1 MKKPH
6 ESLQGFDSGQAID
19 GPINQRIVMNSRP
32 IGKPIADNF
41 RIEELPPSVPGD
53 GQMLLKTLFLSLDP
67 YMRGRMSD
75 AASYAAP
82 INVGQTMVGGTVSRV
97 ISSRHPAYHNGDL
110 VVAMSGWQRFAV
122 SDGIGVL
129 KLDPNMSQP
138 SLALGVLGMP
148 GFTAYMGLLDIGNP
162 QMGETVVVAAASGA
176 VGSVV
181 GQIARLRGCRVIG
194 LAGGAEKCAYVTDEL
209 GFDACIDH
217 HTAGFPQELAAACH
231 EGIDV
236 YFESVGGPVFDA
248 VLPLLKT
255 KARIPVCGLISHYN
269 ETALPKGPDR
279 LSMLMRTI
287 LTKRLTMKG
296 FIIFDD
302 YGDRFGE
309 FQAQMSEWVRDEKV
323 KFRENIIEGLQN
335 APAAFIGMLEGRNFG
350 KLLVRVA
357 DESI

>member
-1 MKKPH
+1 MNKPH
-6 ESLQGFDSGQAID
+6 EPLLDFDSASVKD
-19 GPINQRIVMNSRP
+19 GLVNQRIVMNSRP
-32 IGKPIADNF
+32 IGKPIVDNF
-41 RIEELPPSVPGD
+41 RIEELPPSVPND

-75 AASYAAP
+75 AASYATP

-97 ISSRHPAYHNGDL
+97 IASRHPGFHNGDL
-110 VVAMSGWQRFAV
+110 VVGMSGWQRFAI
-122 SDGIGVL
+122 SDGSGLL
-129 KLDPNMSQP
+129 KLDPNMAQP

-181 GQIARLRGCRVIG
+181 GQVARLRGCRVVGI
-194 LAGGAEKCAYVTDEL
+194 AGGAEKCAYVINEL

-217 HTAGFPQELAAACH
+217 LAADFPLELAAACY
-231 EGIDV
+231 EGIDI

-279 LSMLMRTI
+279 ISLLLRTI

-302 YGDRFGE
+302 YGDRFEE
-309 FQAQMSEWVRDEKV
+309 FQTQMSEWVRDGKV
-323 KFRENIIEGLQN
+323 KFRENMIEGLQN
-335 APAAFIGMLEGRNFG
+335 APAAFIGLLEGRNFG

-357 DESI
+357 DE

>member
-1 MKKPH
+1 MKKQT
-6 ESLQGFDSGQAID
+6 EALLEFDLSYAKD

-32 IGKPIADNF
+32 IGKPIVDNF
-41 RIEELPPSVPGD
+41 RIEELPPSVPKD

-75 AASYAAP
+75 TASYAPP

-97 ISSRHPAYHNGDL
+97 ISSRHPAFQIGDL
-110 VVAMSGWQRFAV
+110 VVGMSGWQRFAI
-122 SDGIGVL
+122 SDGVGLL
-129 KLDPNMSQP
+129 KLDPNMPQP

-181 GQIARLRGCRVIG
+181 GQVARLRGCRVVGI
-194 LAGGAEKCAYVTDEL
+194 AGGAEKCAYVTNEL
-209 GFDACIDH
+209 GFDACLDH
-217 HTAGFPQELAAACH
+217 RAADFPQELAAACY

-236 YFESVGGPVFDA
+236 YFEGVGGAVFDA
-248 VLPLLKT
+248 VLPLLKS
-255 KARIPVCGLISHYN
+255 KARVPVCGLISHYN
-269 ETALPKGPDR
+269 DTALPKGPDR
-279 LSMLMRTI
+279 LSLLMRTI

-302 YGDRFGE
+302 YGDRFEE
-309 FQAQMSEWVRDEKV
+309 FQTQMSEWVRDGKV
-323 KFRENIIEGLQN
+323 KFRENIIDGLEN
-335 APAAFIGMLEGRNFG
+335 APAAFIGLLEGRNFG

-357 DESI
+357 EE

>member
-1 MKKPH
+1 MKKQT
-6 ESLQGFDSGQAID
+6 EALLEFDSSYAKD

-32 IGKPIADNF
+32 IGKPIVDNF
-41 RIEELPPSVPGD
+41 RIEELPPSVPND
-53 GQMLLKTLFLSLDP
+53 GQLLLKTLFLSLDP
-67 YMRGRMSD
+67 YMRGRMGD
-75 AASYAAP
+75 TASYAAP

-97 ISSRHPAYHNGDL
+97 IASRHPAFQNGDL
-110 VVAMSGWQRFAV
+110 VVGMSGWQRFAI
-122 SDGIGVL
+122 SDGAGLL
-129 KLDPNMSQP
+129 KLDPNMPQP

-181 GQIARLRGCRVIG
+181 GQVARLRGCRVVGI
-194 LAGGAEKCAYVTDEL
+194 AGGAQKCEYVINEL

-217 HTAGFPQELAAACH
+217 CAADFPQELAAACY
-231 EGIDV
+231 EGIDI
-236 YFESVGGPVFDA
+236 YFESVGGAVFDA

-255 KARIPVCGLISHYN
+255 KARVPVCGLISHYN
-269 ETALPKGPDR
+269 DTALPKGPDR
-279 LSMLMRTI
+279 LSLLMRTI

-302 YGDRFGE
+302 YGDRFEE
-309 FQAQMSEWVRDEKV
+309 FQTQMSEWVRDGKV
-323 KFRENIIEGLQN
+323 KFRENIIDGLEN
-335 APAAFIGMLEGRNFG
+335 APAAFIGLLEGRNFG

-357 DESI
+357 DE